1 MGLKIKVP
9 SKSNSM
15 LTESREVNKND
26 LRSSRNITDQKLGL
40 GLSLLSLLMFTNMI
54 VKQFFKG

>member
-15 LTESREVNKND
+15 LKEGREVNKND

-40 GLSLLSLLMFTNMI
+40 GLSLFSLS
-54 VKQFFKG
+54 